1 MGQADALAAVLAGS
15 YLSDDLGGNVAGSGE
30 GMGLL
35 DESTADDGTVLQ
47 HAVQVDQVTVV
58 HVLGVVVGVMEM
70 NDAFLVGL
78 HDLRGQQHTHG
89 QVLADL
95 AGHIVTLNAVD
106 GGVLVGVFLLDLLVV
121 AFDQR
126 ENPVVGGVVGAL
138 EVLHITVGD
147 VFAGNLVGTGGHNG
161 VFHNILDLFHVHGVA
176 AAQAGGLYLVG
187 NLDDLVVRQALALRH
202 NVVGLGDRRNDLG
215 DVENGF
221 TAVALDDLHGGS
233 PQYMMLYGL

>member
-1 MGQADALAAVLAGS
+1 M
-15 YLSDDLGGNVAGSGE
+15 
-30 GMGLL
+30 
-35 DESTADDGTVLQ
+35 
-47 HAVQVDQVTVV
+47 
-58 HVLGVVVGVMEM
+58 
-70 NDAFLVGL
+70 
-78 HDLRGQQHTHG
+78 
-89 QVLADL
+89 
-95 AGHIVTLNAVD
+95 
-106 GGVLVGVFLLDLLVV
+106 
-121 AFDQR
+121 
-126 ENPVVGGVVGAL
+126 GAL
-138 EVLHITVGD
+138 KVLHITVGD

-202 NVVGLGDRRNDLG
+202 NVVSLGDRRNDLG